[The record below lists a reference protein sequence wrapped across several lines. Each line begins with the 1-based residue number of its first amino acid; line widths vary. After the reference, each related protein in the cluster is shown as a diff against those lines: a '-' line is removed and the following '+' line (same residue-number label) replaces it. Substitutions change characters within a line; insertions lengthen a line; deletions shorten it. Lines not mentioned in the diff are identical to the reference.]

1 VRVRKALGRV
11 LAFWRFGRKS
21 VLVFEVDIPTGKSL
35 RQSSTFTK
43 RTQIQGR
50 YYEVRQVKRCI
61 PTAWPHIMASSTR
74 AYPSIIHS
82 LQP

>member
-35 RQSSTFTK
+35 QQSSTFTK
-43 RTQIQGR
+43 GTEIQGR
-50 YYEVRQVKRCI
+50 YY
-61 PTAWPHIMASSTR
+61 
-74 AYPSIIHS
+74 
-82 LQP
+82 